1 MKNVLFGGSRSLSPS
16 FSSLVS
22 SAVSAVLCAG
32 GNISVGCASGADS
45 LVVSAALAFP
55 APAGSFRLSAVG
67 SSDGT
72 GFWSGSAPLSL
83 LRSVAA
89 AGFPIAWVAGG
100 SPSVPF
106 RARLFRRS
114 LAALAGCAAAVFF
127 LAAPDSSGSL
137 SVAAASASTGAR
149 VSVFCCGFSGP
160 PAPLGSGCVGSW
172 VSAAAPVS
180 LPAGCCFFRWVPAQM
195 DLF

>member
-1 MKNVLFGGSRSLSPS
+1 MKSVLFGGSRSLSSS

-32 GNISVGCASGADS
+32 GSVSVGCASGADS
-45 LVVSAALAFP
+45 FVVSAALAFP
-55 APAGSFRLSAVG
+55 APSGSFSLFAVG
-67 SSDGT
+67 SSAGA

-89 AGFPIAWVAGG
+89 AGFPVAWSAGG
-100 SPSVPF
+100 GSSVPF

-127 LAAPDSSGSL
+127 LASPDSSGSL
-137 SVAAASASTGAR
+137 SVAAAAAGGGGR
-149 VSVFCCGFSGP
+149 VSAFCCGFSGP

-180 LPAGCCFFRWVPAQM
+180 LPAGCGFFRWVPSQM
-195 DLF
+195 ELF